1 MNLMIILMA
10 LQGLPRITIID
21 VIDVTL
27 VAILIYWVY
36 KLMRGTNVMRIFWA
50 IVVIYVAYLVTKLLH
65 MRLSS
70 SIFGEIT
77 SIGLIALIVVFQ
89 PEIRRLLLLVGTK
102 TTQAGDSTKKRFL
115 KWRHHMSYAAGSNF
129 DPYIQA
135 CMHMSA
141 SKTGALI
148 VFVRQNDVSDILATG
163 EKLDALASSALI
175 ENIFFKN
182 TPLHDGALIV
192 RGNTLLAAR
201 CILPVS
207 SNSNI
212 SASLGL
218 RHRSGIGVTE
228 QSDVIS
234 VIVSEETGGIS
245 YAIEGVIHQN
255 VTPIQLRQFLEAEI
269 TT

>member
-1 MNLMIILMA
+1 MNTMSILLA
-10 LQGLPRITIID
+10 LQGLPKITIID
-21 VIDVTL
+21 VIDVAL
-27 VAILIYWVY
+27 VATLICWIY
-36 KLMRGTNVMRIFWA
+36 KLVRGTNVMRIFWA
-50 IVVIYVAYLVTKLLH
+50 IVVIYVAYLLTKLLH

-77 SIGLIALIVVFQ
+77 SIGLIALIIVFQ

-115 KWRHHMSYAAGSNF
+115 KWRHHISYANQNNYE
-129 DPYIQA
+129 PYILA

-163 EKLDALASSALI
+163 EKLDAIASAALI

-182 TPLHDGALIV
+182 TPLHDGALLV
-192 RGNTLLAAR
+192 RGDTLLAAR

-218 RHRSGIGVTE
+218 RHRSAIGVTE

-234 VIVSEETGGIS
+234 VVVSEETGFIS
-245 YAIEGVIHQN
+245 YAIEGEIHQD
-255 VTPIQLRQFLEAEI
+255 VSPQQLRQFLEAEI
-269 TT
+269 RS